1 MILPTDPTTVLVL
14 LLAAF
19 FCLASW
25 ANTYKMTSPWRFE
38 LYYFDYALGVLL
50 IGVLSALTLGS
61 MGDDLSFSDNLLI
74 AGKRNM
80 AYAIA
85 AGAVFNFGNLL
96 FMAGLSLAGMSLAF
110 PAAYG
115 TALVVV
121 NLLRLFESEG
131 HGKTLLLASTML
143 ALATILCITGAARAF
158 AQPEGRPAKAG
169 TTLKLVLLSVLAGI
183 PLGLFQPLM
192 KWARAPEI
200 GLASYATVFFFS
212 IGIFLSTFVYNLY
225 FCNLPVEG
233 RPVGLV
239 DYFRTKFKFHVLGL
253 MGGAIWCSG
262 LLCSLVAL
270 ESPRGRDLWLSVQ
283 NIVLPSFPVAGA
295 LYGLVVWRE
304 LRDVRPSVRLLV
316 LLALVCFLAAIFLSS
331 QTL

>member
-38 LYYFDYALGVLL
+38 LYYFDFALGTLL
-50 IGVLSALTLGS
+50 IGVILPLTLGS

-80 AYAIA
+80 AYAMA
-85 AGAVFNFGNLL
+85 AGVVFNFGNLL
-96 FMAGLSLAGMSLAF
+96 FMAGLSLGGMSLAF

-115 TALVVV
+115 TALVAA
-121 NLLRLFESEG
+121 NLWRLLGSG
-131 HGKTLLLASTML
+131 SDGKSMLLASTGL
-143 ALATILCITGAARAF
+143 ALATVLCIAGAVQALAPAEAQMAKRRAR
-158 AQPEGRPAKAG
+158 
-169 TTLKLVLLSVLAGI
+169 LKMVLLCVLAGI
-183 PLGLFQPLM
+183 PLGLFQPLV
-192 KWARAPEI
+192 KLARAPEI

-212 IGIFLSTFVYNLY
+212 IGIFISTFIYNLY
-225 FCNLPVEG
+225 FCNLPVEE

-239 DYFRTKFKFHVLGL
+239 DYFRSKFTFHLLGL
-253 MGGAIWCSG
+253 VGGVIWCSG
-262 LLCSLVAL
+262 LLCNLVAL
-270 ESPRGRDLWLSVQ
+270 ESPRGSDLWPRVQ
-283 NIVLPSFPVAGA
+283 NLLLPAFPVLGA
-295 LYGLVVWRE
+295 LYGVVLWRE
-304 LRDVRPSVRLLV
+304 LRGVRQSVLLLV
-316 LLALVCFLAAIFLSS
+316 LLALGCFLASVFLAS